1 MPLNKARPVRPG
13 QTDLLLNHLP
23 AVTSNFLFLLWS
35 MFEGVFSRFIK
46 HVYLPLVGFPQL
58 FDMSKGVYSMKTNP
72 LWASVT
78 VPKQIYFF

>member
-1 MPLNKARPVRPG
+1 
-13 QTDLLLNHLP
+13 
-23 AVTSNFLFLLWS
+23 
-35 MFEGVFSRFIK
+35 MFEGVFSRFIE
-46 HVYLPLVGFPQL
+46 HVYLPLVNFPQL